1 MAGLGRVGIGKGF
14 VIVIWGAPPP
24 PPPDHLHF
32 LKGLA
37 DFYDDYDCCSL
48 LI

>member
-24 PPPDHLHF
+24 PPDHLHF

-37 DFYDDYDCCSL
+37 DFFDDYDCCSL